1 VNRFRLGQDDL
12 QPQDFLIEGDH
23 PGQILD
29 PQADFGDVE
38 KLVTALPYTC
48 YHSER
53 IVRLQLA

>member
-1 VNRFRLGQDDL
+1 LGQDDL